1 MVSAC
6 KDLGSQLGPRTFT
19 RVFFGVARGSRATAF
34 LVLVLHGGRRAK
46 NYMAYDSYE
55 SKRFSRIKA
64 IDYPEQLDEVKMI
77 LSVSNPQ
84 IFNSLVPVDI
94 SEPAALCVLGKSFCL
109 SRNESYSG
117 RKAFGYPAQIKTITL
132 IFLVLHPRTSLE
144 KLLMI
149 LQSQKFSVLSALG

>member
-1 MVSAC
+1 MPFAAAH
-6 KDLGSQLGPRTFT
+6 TH
-19 RVFFGVARGSRATAF
+19 VFFLGSRAEVGLPHFCSLFPMGQRVRKIICMA
-34 LVLVLHGGRRAK
+34 
-46 NYMAYDSYE
+46 YAYDSYE

-94 SEPAALCVLGKSFCL
+94 SEPAALCVLCKSFCL

-117 RKAFGYPAQIKTITL
+117 RKAFDYPAQQIKTITL

-149 LQSQKFSVLSALG
+149 LQSQKFSVLSALD